1 MKKIGLITLL
11 VYLFANLAYAQN
23 EEDALRYSNVHL
35 LGTARYMGLS
45 GAYGAIGADFST
57 LSSNPAGIGLYR
69 RSEFSITPLLHIAKT
84 TSTYNNERHDDNKSN
99 FGLGNLGFVLT
110 FETKKKLDQNPIRN
124 FQFGAGINRIKD
136 FSNRIN
142 IKGINK
148 VNSLLDTYL
157 IYAGNMNPENL
168 DVFDTRLAF
177 DTYLLDTI
185 IGASVPTYVNAYSYI
200 GGFNGAIQRKTIE
213 TSGSIYEWALSGGDE
228 L

>member
-1 MKKIGLITLL
+1 
-11 VYLFANLAYAQN
+11 
-23 EEDALRYSNVHL
+23 
-35 LGTARYMGLS
+35 MGLS

-69 RSEFSITPLLHIAKT
+69 RSEFSITPPLLHIAKT

-99 FGLGNLGFVLT
+99 FGLGNLGFILT

-124 FQFGAGINRIKD
+124 FQFGVGINRIKD